1 MFTGEGTAGR
11 MAAQARGR
19 QVFGGVDTHGRTH
32 HAAAVDGTGQVLGDQ
47 EFPATTAGYDALIT
61 WLRQLGEI
69 VRIGVEGTGSYG
81 AGLARAAAA
90 AQIAVAEVD
99 RPDRRARRRKGKSD
113 PLDALAAARAA
124 LSGEAAGIPKART
137 GPVEA
142 IRALRVARRGAIK
155 ARTAALN
162 QLHGLIVSAPAAIR
176 APLDGLRRQDLVSRC
191 AAFRVEDSRIAEPA
205 MAVRAALRAVARRII
220 ALQEE
225 IRVADRRIA
234 PLTAAVAAKT
244 TALFGVGA
252 EVAGQMLV
260 TAGDNPERLR
270 SEAAFAHLCAA
281 APIPASSGRTDRH
294 RLNRGGD
301 RAANA
306 ALYMVVVTRMR
317 RHEPTRAYVTRRT
330 AQGLSK
336 TDIIR
341 CLKRFAAREIY
352 HAIRADFE
360 AGPAT

>member
-1 MFTGEGTAGR
+1 MFS
-11 MAAQARGR
+11 MATQAR
-19 QVFGGVDTHGRTH
+19 QVYGGVDTHGRAH
-32 HAAAVDGTGQVLGDQ
+32 HAAAIDGTGQVLGDR
-47 EFPATTAGYDALIT
+47 EFTATPDGYRQLIT
-61 WLRQLGEI
+61 WLKQMGD
-69 VRIGVEGTGSYG
+69 VVKIGIEGTGSYG
-81 AGLARAAAA
+81 AGLARAATAA
-90 AQIAVAEVD
+90 RIAIVEVD

-124 LSGEAAGIPKART
+124 LSGEAAGVPKTRS

-155 ARTAALN
+155 ARTAAFN
-162 QLHGLIVSAPAAIR
+162 QLHGLIVSAPAS
-176 APLDGLRRQDLVSRC
+176 LRTALGDLRGQQLAGRC
-191 AAFRVEDSRIAEPA
+191 AAFRIDEDQIGDPA
-205 MAVRAALRAVARRII
+205 VAAKAALRAVARRII

-225 IRVADRRIA
+225 IRAADRRAA
-234 PLTAAVAAKT
+234 PLTAAVAPKT
-244 TALFGVGA
+244 TAVFGVGA

-301 RAANA
+301 RAANT

-317 RHEPTRAYVTRRT
+317 RHQPTRDYVARRT
-330 AQGLSK
+330 AEGLSK

-352 HAIRADFE
+352 YAIRADFQ
-360 AGPAT
+360 AAHAT

>member
-1 MFTGEGTAGR
+1 
-11 MAAQARGR
+11 MAAKHER

-32 HAAAVDGTGQVLGDQ
+32 HVVAVDAAGQVLGDQ
-47 EFPATTAGYDALIT
+47 EFAATPEGYSALIG
-61 WLRQLGEI
+61 WLRQRGEI
-69 VRIGVEGTGSYG
+69 VKIGIEGTGSYG
-81 AGLARAAAA
+81 AGLARVAAAA
-90 AQIAVAEVD
+90 RLAVVEVD

-124 LSGEAAGIPKART
+124 LSGEAAGVPKTRT

-155 ARTAALN
+155 ARTAAFN
-162 QLHGLIVSAPAAIR
+162 QLHGLVVSAPSAIR
-176 APLDGLRRQDLVSRC
+176 TPLAELGRQELVRRC
-191 AAFRVEDSRIAEPA
+191 AAFRADDGRIGDPA
-205 MAVRAALRAVARRII
+205 VAVKTALRAIARRVI
-220 ALQEE
+220 ALQDE
-225 IRVADRRIA
+225 IHAADRRLA
-234 PLTAAVAAKT
+234 SLTAAAAPRT
-244 TALFGVGA
+244 TALFGVGT

-270 SEAAFAHLCAA
+270 SEAAFAHLCAV

-301 RAANA
+301 RAANS

-317 RHEPTRAYVTRRT
+317 RDQATRAYAARRT

-341 CLKRFAAREIY
+341 CLKRFVAREIY
-352 HAIRADFE
+352 YAIRADFE
-360 AGPAT
+360 TGQAS

>member
-1 MFTGEGTAGR
+1 
-11 MAAQARGR
+11 MAKQMRK
-19 QVFGGVDTHGRTH
+19 VYGGVDTHGRTH
-32 HAAAVDGTGQVLGDQ
+32 HAAAIDGTGRVLGDR
-47 EFPATTAGYDALIT
+47 EFPATPVGYRKLIS
-61 WLRQLGEI
+61 WFGQLGDVAKVGI
-69 VRIGVEGTGSYG
+69 EGTGSYG
-81 AGLARAAAA
+81 AGLARAMAEANM
-90 AQIAVAEVD
+90 QIVEVD

-124 LSGEAAGIPKART
+124 LSGEAAGIPKTRS

-155 ARTAALN
+155 ARTAAFN
-162 QLHGLIVSAPAAIR
+162 QLHGVIVSAPA
-176 APLDGLRRQDLVSRC
+176 GLRAALAELRGQQLVDRC
-191 AAFRVEDSRIAEPA
+191 AAFRIDDDRIDDPTTATK
-205 MAVRAALRAVARRII
+205 AALRAIARRII
-220 ALQEE
+220 ALQDE
-225 IRVADRRIA
+225 IQAADRRLA
-234 PLTAAVAAKT
+234 PLTTAVAPR
-244 TALFGVGA
+244 TAAIFGVGA

-270 SEAAFAHLCAA
+270 NEAAFAHLCAV

-301 RAANA
+301 RAANT

-317 RHEPTRAYVTRRT
+317 RHQPTRAYVARRT

-336 TDIIR
+336 SDIMR
-341 CLKRFAAREIY
+341 CLKRFVVREIY

-360 AGPAT
+360 AAHAT